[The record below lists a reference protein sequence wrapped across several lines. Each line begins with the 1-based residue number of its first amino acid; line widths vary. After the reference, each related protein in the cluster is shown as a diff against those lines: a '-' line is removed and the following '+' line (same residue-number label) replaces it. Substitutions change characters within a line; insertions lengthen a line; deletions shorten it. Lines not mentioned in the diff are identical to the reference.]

1 VPRYAHPWFP
11 AGNPVN
17 ELAVEMKAIAVEE
30 MNREEIKWNGG
41 GGVSLSE

>member
-1 VPRYAHPWFP
+1 MPRYAHPWFP
-11 AGNPVN
+11 VGNPVN